1 MSAQDVATIISAGG
15 AVISAITAFVAVKY
29 QIKSQQDLNSE
40 KQKISQ
46 AKFCCIGYR
55 SSGKTIYFEIINQN
69 SYPVSDINVSW
80 RGEEKPICNVYY
92 PKSPND
98 KYDFEVSLNF
108 SECDNI
114 VLNNFIKITYK
125 NIYDNEFIAKKKIKF
140 PINVPNESIDWG
152 NKMFI
157 NE

>member
-1 MSAQDVATIISAGG
+1 MSAQDIAAIISAGG
-15 AVISAITAFVAVKY
+15 AVVSAITAFVAVRY
-29 QIKSQQDLNSE
+29 QMKSQQDLNTE

-46 AKFCCIGYR
+46 AKFCCTGYR

-69 SYPVSDINVSW
+69 SYPVNDINVSW
-80 RGEEKPICNVYY
+80 SGEEKPICNVDY
-92 PKSPND
+92 PKSPDD
-98 KYDFEVSLNF
+98 KYDFKISLNF
-108 SECDNI
+108 NDYDK
-114 VLNNFIKITYK
+114 VALNNFIKITYK
-125 NIYDNEFIAKKKIKF
+125 NIYDNELIAKKKIKF